1 MKSIRFLLSL
11 LFILYTFN
19 LRAQI
24 KESEFSY
31 INSVSTEFINMPVVI
46 YSQSIDGFVYVN
58 NQEQSI
64 WQGQNYYEYT
74 LKNTVKSGDIL
85 TIEAWILGKGIL
97 NTTKVR
103 VPENAKNPLLNIYI
117 VNENIPSV
125 GAYISEY

>member
-31 INSVSTEFINMPVVI
+31 INSVNTEFINMPVVI

-103 VPENAKNPLLNIYI
+103 VPENAKNPLLNIYV